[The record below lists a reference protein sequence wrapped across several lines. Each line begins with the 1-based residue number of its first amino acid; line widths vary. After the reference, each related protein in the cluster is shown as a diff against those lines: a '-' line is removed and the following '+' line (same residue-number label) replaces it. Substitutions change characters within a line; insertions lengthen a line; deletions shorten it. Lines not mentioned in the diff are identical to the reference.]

1 MTEPPA
7 TVELRHNTLNEV
19 TGSLHLVTTATGERL
34 VRKWLRPPGDS
45 DPDRPSQWRASED
58 PRAYTWWRREA
69 DVYGDPE
76 LRARVEEAGIGMQ
89 PARVELGDP
98 EGLLLWL
105 DWADGRTADA
115 LTLDDNVA
123 LAAGLGRWQARG
135 PLDRPW
141 TSRRFLRSYAGA
153 QVATAQADGAFALV
167 DDDAAWKQPL
177 ITENWPDDLRRR
189 WQALIAGTERLYDLM
204 EALPRTLAHLDVW
217 AMNVIRRADGV
228 PVLLDWAFT
237 GDGAIG
243 EDIGNAIPDGC
254 FDLFWPADRVRE
266 LDEAMTTAYVEGLR
280 EGGWRGDPRVA
291 RLGIVGSCV
300 KYTWLLPWM
309 LRRAPDAEHKAYF
322 DDADS
327 TEFYR
332 SRGVVFSL
340 LTDWHD
346 EALALSSDLG
356 FG

>member
-1 MTEPPA
+1 MTEPAPQ
-7 TVELRHNTLNEV
+7 ELRHNTLNEV
-19 TGSLHLVTTATGERL
+19 TGSLHLVTDPDGRKR
-34 VRKWLRPPGDS
+34 VRKWLRPPGDPA
-45 DPDRPSQWRASED
+45 PDRPPQWRASED

-69 DVYGDPE
+69 DVYGDAE
-76 LRARVEEAGIGMQ
+76 LRDRVEQAGLGIQ
-89 PARVELGDP
+89 PAEIELGDP
-98 EGLLLWL
+98 EGLVLWL
-105 DWADGRTADA
+105 DWADGRTAA
-115 LTLDDNVA
+115 GLRLDDHVA

-153 QVATAQADGAFALV
+153 QVATARVDGAFGLV

-177 ITENWPDDLRRR
+177 ITEDWPDDLQHR
-189 WQALIAGTERLYDLM
+189 WQALIAGTEWLYDLM
-204 EALPRTLAHLDVW
+204 EALPRTMAHLDVW
-217 AMNVIRRADGV
+217 AMNVIRRTDGV

-243 EDIGNAIPDGC
+243 EDIGNAVPDAC

-266 LDEAMTTAYVEGLR
+266 LDRAMTAAYVDGLR
-280 EGGWRGDPRVA
+280 EGGWRGDPRLA
-291 RLGIVGSCV
+291 RLGIVASCV

-332 SRGVVFSL
+332 NRGLVFSL

-346 EALALSSDLG
+346 EALSLSAELG
-356 FG
+356 FS